1 MKIKNIIL
9 FLTFLIGFSGCLI
22 YTNVSYEIEPKGK
35 YNGIAKINFYDIKSD
50 AVGNKEFEEDKNALF
65 NFMWKSDEFLSQM
78 KLEGKDITSRKLYL
92 DGKKLNAEV
101 IFNFDDIK
109 SVEGILYQE
118 GFYYLT
124 LDLADSVLSTN
135 GTLIYSDNYKRIL
148 WADTLKNL
156 KFDMKTNVQIKKLRE
171 LAPFLSQY
179 QK

>member
-1 MKIKNIIL
+1 MNIKKIVIFFI
-9 FLTFLIGFSGCLI
+9 FIIGFSGCLI
-22 YTNVSYEIEPKGK
+22 YTKVSYDVKPNEK
-35 YNGIAKINFYDIKSD
+35 YSGTAKITFYDIKSD

-65 NFMWKSDEFLSQM
+65 NFMWKSDDFLSQM
-78 KLEGKDITSRKLYL
+78 KLEGKDITSRRLYL
-92 DGKKLNAEV
+92 DGKKLNGEV
-101 IFNFDDIK
+101 NFNYDDIK
-109 SVEGILYQE
+109 NVEGILYQD

-156 KFDMKTNVQIKKLRE
+156 KFNMKTNVEIKKLRE
-171 LAPFLSQY
+171 LAPFFNPD